1 MLNNFYNNL
10 IHKNILIISNIY
22 FLIIKKNFQI
32 FVLSKKNIKMNLII
46 NNNKQ
51 KKFNY

>member
-22 FLIIKKNFQI
+22 FNY
-32 FVLSKKNIKMNLII
+32 
-46 NNNKQ
+46 Q
-51 KKFNY
+51 KKFSNFCFVKKKYKN

>member
-22 FLIIKKNFQI
+22 FNYQKKFSNFC
-32 FVLSKKNIKMNLII
+32 FVKKNIKINLII
-46 NNNKQ
+46 NNKKQ